1 MKSSRMWRIGRT
13 LALSIAVSLFS
24 AACAPPVGVNRIET
38 RVAHRLLTENVLSSG
53 TLSTHSVQV
62 LHRLD
67 LYEKFQDEPQV
78 ALAQLHARLLPR
90 GDEARLFALAELSFL
105 YAEQN
110 SKQAAGWQKI
120 CHPQKG
126 RKCPDKKRA
135 TQSATKNTRRSY
147 YLAAAV
153 YAYALLFPEAEYG
166 TPLEPSDPRLR
177 LTYELYNQGL
187 SAGLATPDGEEV
199 VLQPGQRGL
208 PFGTINIA
216 GGSPHFSWAGY
227 QLERFVPA
235 ANFAV
240 RGLRNRYRRAGIGA
254 PLAASLADK
263 ELVAQTPGASR
274 IPPRLKVPV
283 TAFLRL
289 SAPRQG
295 LTLGRLQGALELYSQ
310 DNQLTVNID
319 GRSHPLEF
327 ETSFALAHFLEESPV
342 WEFDSAG
349 FLSGSLKTFA
359 DEWGRAFQFL
369 PGNRS
374 QDSLYLLHPY
384 RPGRIPVVLVHGT
397 FSSPATWSQ
406 LINELEHDPDI
417 WEHYQLWLFLYT
429 TGNPIAYSGGLLRQA
444 LSNTMQALDP
454 DGKDKTL
461 QQMVVIGHSQ
471 GGLLTKLTAINSG
484 TRFWDNVSNTP
495 FADIDIEPETRDILQ
510 RSAFFEPLPFVKR
523 VVFISTPHRGSYRI
537 GLQLRQLASWLVTLP
552 TDILKRT
559 RDVVTRNQD
568 ELLMRRLE
576 KPPTSIDN
584 MNPSNHFITTLA
596 SLPVDKGV
604 QAHSIIAVQGDGP
617 VEDGS
622 DGIVAYQSAHIE
634 GVTSELVV
642 RSGHSAHT
650 TPQAIEEVRRIL
662 LEHLRGVR

>member
-1 MKSSRMWRIGRT
+1 MNKIVV
-13 LALSIAVSLFS
+13 VSLS
-24 AACAPPVGVNRIET
+24 SVLLGLTLLCAACAPPVGVNRIDT
-38 RVAHRLLTENVLSSG
+38 RVAHRLLTENVLTSG
-53 TLSTHSVQV
+53 TPSTHSVQV
-62 LHRLD
+62 LHRLG
-67 LYEKFQDEPQV
+67 LYEKFQDEPQA
-78 ALAQLHARLLPR
+78 ALAALHAGLLPQ

-110 SKQAAGWQKI
+110 TKQAEGWQPI

-126 RKCPDKKRA
+126 RKCPDKQPTTHSVR
-135 TQSATKNTRRSY
+135 KNTRRSY

-187 SAGLATPDGEEV
+187 SGGLATRDGEEV
-199 VLQPGQRGL
+199 MLQPGQRSL
-208 PFGTINIA
+208 PFGAVSIA
-216 GGSPHFSWAGY
+216 GGSPEFSWAGY

-263 ELVAQTPGASR
+263 ELVAQTPGANR

-289 SAPRQG
+289 SKPRQE
-295 LTLGRLQGALELYSQ
+295 LARGRLQGTLELYSQ
-310 DNQLTVNID
+310 DDHLSIDID
-319 GRSHPLEF
+319 GRSQPLEF

-349 FLSGSLKTFA
+349 FLSGSLNAIA
-359 DEWGRAFQFL
+359 DKWGRSFQFL

-374 QDSLYLLHPY
+374 IDGLFLLHPY
-384 RPGRIPVVLVHGT
+384 RPGRIPLVLVHGT
-397 FSSPATWSQ
+397 FSSPATWAQ

-417 WEHYQLWLFLYT
+417 WERYQLWLFIYT

-444 LSNTMQALDP
+444 LSNTVQALDP
-454 DGKDKTL
+454 EAKDPAL

-471 GGLLTKLTAINSG
+471 GGLLTKLTAVNSG
-484 TRFWDNVSNTP
+484 TRFWDKVSQTP
-495 FADIDIEPETRDILQ
+495 FEDIDVEPETRDILQ
-510 RSAFFEPLPFVKR
+510 RSLFFEPLSFVKR

-559 RDVVTRNQD
+559 QDLVIRNQD

-576 KPPTSIDN
+576 KPTTSIDN
-584 MNPSNHFITTLA
+584 MNPSHHFITTLA
-596 SLPVDKGV
+596 SLPVDGGIH
-604 QAHSIIAVQGDGP
+604 AHSIIAVQGDGP
-617 VEDGS
+617 VEAGS
-622 DGIVAYQSAHIE
+622 DGIVAYESAHIE
-634 GVTSELVV
+634 GVASELVV

-650 TPQAIEEVRRIL
+650 SPQAIEEVRRIL
-662 LEHLRGVR
+662 LEHLNHEQ